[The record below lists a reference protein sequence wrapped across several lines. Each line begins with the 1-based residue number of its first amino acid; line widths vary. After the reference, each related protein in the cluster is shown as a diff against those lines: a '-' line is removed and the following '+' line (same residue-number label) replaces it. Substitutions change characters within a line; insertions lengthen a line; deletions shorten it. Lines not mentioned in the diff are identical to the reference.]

1 MNTNVEGYKVRKW
14 FEFFEESASNEM
26 GVEADGEPIAK
37 FVVGV
42 VIQNPYANKFSQDLS
57 LLTEHSSR
65 LGDAF
70 GKRLIRVANGHP
82 VQSYGKS
89 CVVGVD
95 GEYEHG
101 NACLTTA
108 FANPV
113 RKAIGGGQAWIPST
127 GKVGGPGTAVDIPL
141 AHKDALYVR
150 SHYDTVTV
158 SAHDAPRADEI
169 LVLFAG
175 ASRGRLHARLGGLSQ
190 SDVRGGDGHR

>member
-70 GKRLIRVANGHP
+70 GKRLIRVANGTL
-82 VQSYGKS
+82 S
-89 CVVGVD
+89 
-95 GEYEHG
+95 
-101 NACLTTA
+101 
-108 FANPV
+108 
-113 RKAIGGGQAWIPST
+113 
-127 GKVGGPGTAVDIPL
+127 
-141 AHKDALYVR
+141 
-150 SHYDTVTV
+150 
-158 SAHDAPRADEI
+158 RAMVNHAS
-169 LVLFAG
+169 LVLMANMSTVMR
-175 ASRGRLHARLGGLSQ
+175 A
-190 SDVRGGDGHR
+190 